1 MRASAPNTADGKNNN
16 TPDHHTRVVVV
27 TVPPSLH
34 LSGIPSQHQ
43 VKVDPHAYTL
53 IHTLAKVTYAISPKM
68 DGRRASSAGTSGIP
82 QMRSGIPR
90 PGGATAAG
98 APGSGA
104 ESAIPRPNSR
114 MGTTGPAVGTGAR
127 TAGGPMGVYRP
138 SSAAGR
144 NSVGGPM
151 GAAPGSSSL
160 LLRQAPASAAPS
172 TRTYSGLANRIS
184 TLSARPLDPN
194 TSSNMLGDDVS
205 SASILLDTS
214 IGPGAHKRTV
224 SAAGLADESMSF
236 SSNAA
241 IKRPHLR
248 KLSMDGTSPLLLQ
261 ADLHPASTP
270 RPESPAYE
278 IAVLRTHYDQQLLAE
293 NRKYKK
299 LEQDYEAKCKELDRF
314 NRQRV
319 ELLDEWDKQQGT
331 SRSKE
336 AEWISKRQSLEDEIV
351 RLRSTNSELTNRND
365 ELSTNSSTEL
375 SELRSKLTSL
385 ESDLA
390 KSRAEAQAATIKAQ
404 SLADEVGANKAE
416 LEDLQNALEDEQRM
430 RLQQLDEA
438 RLGGAEQGGKIAE
451 ELARQTSH
459 LRKLEAEN
467 AHLVAENARLSHHA
481 SNVEL
486 LKEEKRS
493 LEAKTRTLDAL
504 RDQLAAAEAE
514 VADLHDKESS
524 WDALLRTGLEA
535 DVQAAFTAAA
545 NTDGHIPSV
554 APPAVI
560 DRTTLPTYLSTLRGT
575 VSGLEARCKALQ
587 TTVEK
592 LRARNVTLE
601 DEAKDVDAKD
611 RKTSLELTDL
621 QTTLA
626 RAQKTEIR
634 LNDEIKRLKAMLS
647 SYEQE
652 EQNHNSASYSAAH
665 AQRITLLES
674 ELEKAKEE
682 NLKMGEEV
690 ESLAKSLA
698 EKESKFESDAEGEGD
713 LKVQMELLQGEKGA
727 LVAKVSEM
735 ESSFASLTKELES
748 LGKENEMLW
757 LRVGRGEFD
766 QERQRCLVLASNPV
780 SLDLDVRRKTLD
792 ALKAENQSLLAR
804 VEELS
809 SLASSSSA
817 TSAASTAAGQALV
830 PQSVVDNLRAD
841 LAALQVSIAAK
852 DKAMLRLK
860 QVFSAKANEFREA
873 IQSLFGYKVKF
884 LENGKVKLTS
894 AFNRSTN
901 STSLV
906 FESEGGNIGKMKLM
920 GEAIKFPGLVN
931 LAGLKEYWLDPNGI
945 RQSVPCF
952 LAALNLELYE
962 SCTMAIRRAK
972 FDDEGEGDNE

>member
-1 MRASAPNTADGKNNN
+1 M
-16 TPDHHTRVVVV
+16 
-27 TVPPSLH
+27 
-34 LSGIPSQHQ
+34 
-43 VKVDPHAYTL
+43 
-53 IHTLAKVTYAISPKM
+53 
-68 DGRRASSAGTSGIP
+68 GTSGA
-82 QMRSGIPR
+82 S
-90 PGGATAAG
+90 
-98 APGSGA
+98 
-104 ESAIPRPNSR
+104 
-114 MGTTGPAVGTGAR
+114 VGTGAR
-127 TAGGPMGVYRP
+127 TASGPMGAYRP

-144 NSVGGPM
+144 TSAGGPM
-151 GAAPGSSSL
+151 GAVSGSSSL

-214 IGPGAHKRTV
+214 IGGAAAGAHKRTV
-224 SAAGLADESMSF
+224 SAAGLGDDSMSF
-236 SSNAA
+236 SSNA

-261 ADLHPASTP
+261 PELHPASTP

-278 IAVLRTHYDQQLLAE
+278 ISLLRTHYDQQLLAE
-293 NRKYKK
+293 SRKYKK

-319 ELLDEWDKQQGT
+319 ELLDEWDKQQET

-336 AEWISKRQSLEDEIV
+336 AEWTSKRQSLEDEIV
-351 RLRSTNSELTNRND
+351 RLRSTNSELTHRND

-375 SELRSKLTSL
+375 SELRAKVTSL

-390 KSRAEAQAATIKAQ
+390 KSRAEAQAATIRAKTFE
-404 SLADEVGANKAE
+404 DEVGANKAE

-430 RLQQLDEA
+430 RIQQIDEA
-438 RLGGAEQGGKIAE
+438 RLGGAEQGKKIAD
-451 ELARQTSH
+451 ELSRQTSH

-493 LEAKTRTLDAL
+493 LEAKLRTLDAL
-504 RDQLAAAEAE
+504 RDQLAAAETQ
-514 VADLHDKESS
+514 VADLQDKESN
-524 WDALLRTGLEA
+524 WDALLRTGLET

-545 NTDGHIPSV
+545 NTDGQLPSV
-554 APPAVI
+554 TPPQVI
-560 DRTTLPTYLSTLRGT
+560 DRNTLPKYFSTLRGT

-592 LRARNVTLE
+592 LRARNVELE

-611 RKTSLELTDL
+611 RKTTLELTDL
-621 QTTLA
+621 QTSLA
-626 RAQKTEIR
+626 RAQKTEAR
-634 LNDEIKRLKAMLS
+634 LNDEIGRLKVMLS

-652 EQNHNSASYSAAH
+652 EQNHNSSSYSAAH
-665 AQRITLLES
+665 AQRITLLEG
-674 ELEKAKEE
+674 ELEKAKDE
-682 NLKMGEEV
+682 NARLSEEV
-690 ESLAKSLA
+690 ESLSKSLA
-698 EKESKFESDAEGEGD
+698 NKESKGEDAEGEGD
-713 LKVQMELLQGEKGA
+713 LKVKVDQLQGEKSA
-727 LVAKVSEM
+727 LEAKVSEM
-735 ESSFASLTKELES
+735 ESSFVSLTKELES

-780 SLDLDVRRKTLD
+780 SADLDVRRKTLD
-792 ALKAENQSLLAR
+792 ALKAENQSLLTR

-809 SLASSSSA
+809 TLVSSSSSTA
-817 TSAASTAAGQALV
+817 AASTSAGQALV

-841 LAALQVSIAAK
+841 LSALQVSIAAK

-894 AFNRSTN
+894 TFNRSTN

-906 FESEGGNIGKMKLM
+906 FESEGGNVGKMKLM

-962 SCTMAIRRAK
+962 SCTMAVRRAK
-972 FDDEGEGDNE
+972 FDNEGEGDDE